1 MLIEVSTGEVADKIS
16 ILVIKNE
23 KITDQAK
30 LANIQKELSTLVE
43 SFPAEILIDKLYNEL
58 CHVNIQLWYIED
70 AIREKERLKEFDE
83 EFIKLARDVYFTNDR
98 RATIKK
104 EINIKYGSDIIEEKS
119 YKPY

>member
-1 MLIEVSTGEVADKIS
+1 MYIEVSTGEVADKIS

-30 LANIQKELSTLVE
+30 LSNVQKELSALIE
-43 SFPAEILIDKLYNEL
+43 LFPAEILIDKLYNEL
-58 CHVNIQLWYIED
+58 CHVNIQLWHIED
-70 AIREKERLKEFDE
+70 AIREKERLGEFDE

-104 EINIKYGSDIIEEKS
+104 EINIKYGSDFVEEKS
-119 YKPY
+119 YKVY

>member
-1 MLIEVSTGEVADKIS
+1 MYIEVSTGEVADKIS

-23 KITDQAK
+23 KINDQAK
-30 LANIQKELSTLVE
+30 LSNIQKELSILIE
-43 SFPAEILIDKLYNEL
+43 LFPAEILIDKLYNEL
-58 CHVNIQLWYIED
+58 CHVNIQLWHIED

-98 RATIKK
+98 RAAIKK

-119 YKPY
+119 YNPY